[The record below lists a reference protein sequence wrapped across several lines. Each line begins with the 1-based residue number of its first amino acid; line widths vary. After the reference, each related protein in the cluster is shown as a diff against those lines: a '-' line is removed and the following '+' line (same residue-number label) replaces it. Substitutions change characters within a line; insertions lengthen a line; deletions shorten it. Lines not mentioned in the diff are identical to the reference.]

1 MSELLQRETP
11 KVILGLQTAQI
22 LIQLIT
28 EYVYQTPVQDMADLR
43 QCSTDTWNGLSQ
55 STVDGDI
62 DE

>member
-1 MSELLQRETP
+1 
-11 KVILGLQTAQI
+11 
-22 LIQLIT
+22 LIT